1 MFNESTKQP
10 VTKNVES
17 GNAVGG
23 YVALR
28 LSVVVVLKL
37 LSDSVLNQLCRLIV
51 KLSID
56 FFSTLKIVNT

>member
-1 MFNESTKQP
+1 MTQQP

-23 YVALR
+23 YVASR
-28 LSVVVVLKL
+28 LSVIVVLKL
-37 LSDSVLNQLCRLIV
+37 LSDRALNQFCRLIV

-56 FFSTLKIVNT
+56 FVSTLKTVNA

>member
-1 MFNESTKQP
+1 MRCNESTQQP

-28 LSVVVVLKL
+28 QSVVVVLKL
-37 LSDSVLNQLCRLIV
+37 LSDSVLNQFCRLIV
-51 KLSID
+51 KLSIA
-56 FFSTLKIVNT
+56 FF